1 MPFNLF
7 NAACGAVAAL
17 AVPAAAL
24 GLTDWVQAGSQR
36 DRLSLAETVEIP
48 PGTFAL
54 PRPGQFL
61 VQGRRVPAIVDQV
74 EFSSPIRIM
83 KHLVSR
89 ADYQRCADGGACKPA
104 DAAVSSADDDLP
116 VTGVSSL
123 DAQAYA
129 AWYSAATGET
139 WRLPTDA
146 EWAFGAAERFVG
158 DPSVGSDDPENPA
171 AAWIRRYR
179 AEAAGRR
186 QPDPLPRKRGAYGAN
201 AHGIYDLAGNVWEW
215 TSTCYVRVSLGED
228 GKSVQHATE
237 NCGIVVAEG
246 RHRAYM
252 PGFVRDGKSGA
263 CAVDTPP
270 DNLGFRLVLDDAG
283 SPIVA
288 RLWSLIR
295 TAVPG

>member
-36 DRLSLAETVEIP
+36 DGPPLAETVEIL
-48 PGTFAL
+48 PGAFAL

-83 KHLVSR
+83 QHLVSQAEYR
-89 ADYQRCADGGACKPA
+89 RCVDGGACKPA
-104 DAAVSSADDDLP
+104 DAAVLSPHADLP
-116 VTGVSSL
+116 VTGVSAL

-146 EWAFGAAERFVG
+146 EWAFGAAERFAG
-158 DPSVGSDDPENPA
+158 DPSVVADDPHNPA
-171 AAWIRRYR
+171 VAWIRRYR
-179 AEAAGRR
+179 AEAASRR

-201 AHGIYDLAGNVWEW
+201 SNGVYDIAGNVWEW
-215 TSTCYVRVSLGED
+215 TSTCYVRVSLDED
-228 GKSVQHATE
+228 GKSVEHATE

-252 PGFVRDGKSGA
+252 SYFLRDGKSGA

-270 DNLGFRLVLDDAG
+270 DNLGFRLVLDEAG
-283 SPIVA
+283 SPVVA
-288 RLWSLIR
+288 RLRSLVH
-295 TAVPG
+295 VPG

>member
-24 GLTDWVQAGSQR
+24 GLTDWVTASSERGG
-36 DRLSLAETVEIP
+36 LPLAETVEIA
-48 PGTFAL
+48 PGTFSF

-61 VQGRRVPAIVDQV
+61 VQGRRVPAIVDRV
-74 EFSSPIRIM
+74 EFSGPIRIM
-83 KHLVSR
+83 KHLVSQ
-89 ADYQRCADGGACKPA
+89 ADYRRCVDGRACKPA
-104 DAAVSSADDDLP
+104 DATVSSVDADLP

-129 AWYSAATGET
+129 AWFSAATGET

-146 EWAFGAAERFVG
+146 EWAYVAAERFVG
-158 DPSVGSDDPENPA
+158 DPSVEADDPDNPA
-171 AAWIRRYR
+171 VAWIRRYR
-179 AEAAGRR
+179 AEAASRR

-201 AHGIYDLAGNVWEW
+201 ANGIYDLAGNVWEW

-228 GKSVQHATE
+228 GQNVEHATE
-237 NCGIVVAEG
+237 NCGITVAEG

-252 PGFVRDGKSGA
+252 PNFVRDGKSGA

-283 SPIVA
+283 SPVAA
-288 RLWSLIR
+288 RLRSLIR
-295 TAVPG
+295 AAVPG

>member
-1 MPFNLF
+1 MPFNLI

-36 DRLSLAETVEIP
+36 DGLPLAETVEIP
-48 PGTFAL
+48 PGAFTL

-83 KHLVSR
+83 KHPVSR
-89 ADYQRCADGGACKPA
+89 ADYRRCADGGACRPV
-104 DAAVSSADDDLP
+104 DATVSSADDDLP

-129 AWYSAATGET
+129 AWHSAATGEN
-139 WRLPTDA
+139 WRLPTGA
-146 EWAFGAAERFVG
+146 EWAYGAAERFVG
-158 DPSVGSDDPENPA
+158 DPLVEAEDPDNPA
-171 AAWIRRYR
+171 VAWIRRYR
-179 AEAAGRR
+179 AEAASRR
-186 QPDPLPRKRGAYGAN
+186 QPDPRPRKRGAYGAN

-215 TSTCYVRVSLGED
+215 TSTCCVRVSLGED
-228 GKSVQHATE
+228 GRSVEHATE

-252 PGFVRDGKSGA
+252 PNFVRDGKSGA

-288 RLWSLIR
+288 RL
-295 TAVPG
+295 